1 MNPLKSITGT
11 IVTGV
16 VISAI
21 VMVIFADGVSTTIQ
35 WYVWF
40 HVLQE

>member
-11 IVTGV
+11 IVTGA

-21 VMVIFADGVSTTIQ
+21 VMAIFADGSGAPGAEEAAAS
-35 WYVWF
+35 
-40 HVLQE
+40 L